1 VTEPTPAPQAPAG
14 HGLIRDVAAFGLAAA
29 LFMLLLL
36 GVLDALN
43 PPIVYVLFV
52 WAIWPLRAR
61 HEVRSAL
68 VIGTALLLLWFFRT
82 YGALLTPFLVSIGA
96 AYIIAPLVALL
107 TKRGVNRALAI
118 VGVVVPILAV
128 VATIVTIS
136 GPQLFEQSQ
145 TLITKL
151 PSFAERAVE
160 WIAGIGDRLA
170 RLPFLSREQQ
180 NFLSRLDAQ
189 QLGQI
194 LQSNAQ
200 QILGRLGGFGVGLL
214 SHLGSVLGLLAYV
227 VVVPVVT
234 FYLLLDW
241 AKFTTSVA
249 NLIPPSRRDTLMGF
263 VDEYDRALGQYIR
276 GQLLE
281 ATIVGVLTTVGLAI
295 LGVPSALLIGVITGV
310 FNLIPYVGFAVSI
323 IPALVVALTMDDP
336 MSGLIRVI
344 IVFASVQF
352 IDGSVTGP
360 RIVGN
365 SVGLHPIWIM
375 IALTLSGAFFGFT
388 GLLLAIPLAV
398 LVKLLLVKGLAKYKA
413 SSVYN
418 S

>member
-1 VTEPTPAPQAPAG
+1 VTEPTPAPSAPAG

-29 LFMLLLL
+29 LFVLLLL
-36 GVLDALN
+36 GVLEALT
-43 PPIVYVLFV
+43 PPIIYVLFV

-68 VIGTALLLLWFFRT
+68 VIGTALLLLWFFTT
-82 YGALLTPFLVSIGA
+82 YGALLTPFLMSIGA

-118 VGVVVPILAV
+118 VGVVIPMLAV
-128 VATIVTIS
+128 VVTIVTIS
-136 GPQLFEQSQ
+136 GPQLFDQAQ
-145 TLITKL
+145 TLVTKL

-160 WIAGIGDRLA
+160 WLAGIGDRLA

-189 QLGQI
+189 HLGQI

-200 QILGRLGGFGVGLL
+200 DILGRLGGVGIGLL
-214 SHLGSVLGLLAYV
+214 SHLGSVLGILAYIV
-227 VVVPVVT
+227 IVPVVT

-249 NLIPPSRRDTLMGF
+249 NLIPPSRRDKLMAF
-263 VDEYDRALGQYIR
+263 VDEYDRALGHYIR

-281 ATIVGVLTTVGLAI
+281 ATIVGVLTTTGLAI

-336 MSGLIRVI
+336 MGGLIRVI
-344 IVFASVQF
+344 IVFATVQF

-398 LVKLLLVKGLAKYKA
+398 LVKLLLVKGLATYKA